1 MTAVTLL
8 QPLPVAPPQ
17 PYPSSK
23 APNTRVPVTL
33 DCTLHDLYSLDNDTP
48 QNIVL
53 AYDHPC
59 KFPPDELHPSSRAR
73 FLYAANFPDINAAEE
88 MPILHKRSIAQRYSF
103 VAGRTPVLMIDLSGN
118 GGEDLSCVLTTSRDE
133 LRRIYDQLS
142 PEQRPD
148 VQFIR
153 SVHDIQVAPDSRAI
167 FTMPQDHM
175 CGMLDQAV
183 APETLYEVLSKRWLA
198 VCGLPTPKSK
208 VIDPLPVNSWQGGR
222 DAEVGRMLQAVQ
234 QQSLPFVVKASI
246 ATSGCG
252 TFVIRRESDR
262 DTAVNELR
270 CLLDDGLK
278 KVNEEN
284 ERLYPASFVIQELV
298 PGEAY
303 GVTFFVTKKGRAV
316 YLATTRQRFSQEG
329 VWNGGCV
336 SYLLQPMFQAQY
348 KSTIEALAKAL
359 HNKGYY
365 GPAGA
370 DIMTDANGDFVVVDI
385 NPRVTGSYHLGLLR
399 SHYMQRGLYE
409 AAVLSRLEI
418 PCTRNAFEELFAVEI
433 AQGRLIINAWVIDSK
448 KETSHAVVTVGAED
462 SVKLGRMIRVIETFA
477 KTGEYAESAEL

>member
-23 APNTRVPVTL
+23 APTTRVPVTL

-59 KFPPDELHPSSRAR
+59 KFPPDQLHPSPHAR
-73 FLYAANFPDINAAEE
+73 FLYAANFPDSNAAEE
-88 MPILHKRSIAQRYSF
+88 MPILHKRNIAQRYSF
-103 VAGRTPVLMIDLSGN
+103 VAGRTTVLMIDLSGN
-118 GGEDLSCVLTTSRDE
+118 GGEDLSSVLTTSRDE
-133 LRRIYDQLS
+133 LRRVYEQLS
-142 PEQRPD
+142 PEQRPE

-198 VCGLPTPKSK
+198 VSGLPTPKSK

-234 QQSLPFVVKASI
+234 QESLPFVVKASI

-252 TFVIRRESDR
+252 TFVIR
-262 DTAVNELR
+262 
-270 CLLDDGLK
+270 
-278 KVNEEN
+278 
-284 ERLYPASFVIQELV
+284 
-298 PGEAY
+298 
-303 GVTFFVTKKGRAV
+303 
-316 YLATTRQRFSQEG
+316 
-329 VWNGGCV
+329 
-336 SYLLQPMFQAQY
+336 
-348 KSTIEALAKAL
+348 
-359 HNKGYY
+359 
-365 GPAGA
+365 
-370 DIMTDANGDFVVVDI
+370 
-385 NPRVTGSYHLGLLR
+385 
-399 SHYMQRGLYE
+399 
-409 AAVLSRLEI
+409 
-418 PCTRNAFEELFAVEI
+418 
-433 AQGRLIINAWVIDSK
+433 
-448 KETSHAVVTVGAED
+448 
-462 SVKLGRMIRVIETFA
+462 
-477 KTGEYAESAEL
+477 